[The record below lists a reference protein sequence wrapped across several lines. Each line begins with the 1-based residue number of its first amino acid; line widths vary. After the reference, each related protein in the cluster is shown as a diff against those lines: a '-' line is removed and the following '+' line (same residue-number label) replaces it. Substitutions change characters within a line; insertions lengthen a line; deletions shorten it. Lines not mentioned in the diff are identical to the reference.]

1 MIAIRYGYVLSIYI
15 LFIDSFCIE
24 KYIQML
30 IKSFEY
36 IQKPIEIQ
44 KAQAQTN
51 GCLGS
56 HNNFVTSANLN
67 KHYQDKMTV

>member
-1 MIAIRYGYVLSIYI
+1 MDRFSIHNEIYRCFPQNFTFNTKPTEIR
-15 LFIDSFCIE
+15 
-24 KYIQML
+24 
-30 IKSFEY
+30 
-36 IQKPIEIQ
+36 
-44 KAQAQTN
+44 KAQAQIS